1 MKECELPPESA
12 LTDLSR
18 AGDVNTE
25 RMEFR
30 ISRIA
35 PRAKVLVTGLPDMGN
50 VAGISMEVLVRSCN
64 LEEFA
69 SALGDWPPFV
79 THTGSMIRFER
90 GWYRFYGSD
99 AHDFV
104 ALTGSYQPP
113 ESNALY
119 ELCNAVLDLAQ
130 SIGVETVISLGAAH
144 FGEGFIENPRVFFA
158 ATSERMAE
166 KARLHGALPLPDEGY
181 ITGYNG
187 LIHGLAMERG
197 MEGLCLL
204 GEIGNPRVRQPAAAK
219 AVLQV
224 LSSMLN
230 VSIDYT
236 DLDREIE
243 QMRAMRALR
252 RWRRDQP
259 PGVM

>member
-1 MKECELPPESA
+1 
-12 LTDLSR
+12 
-18 AGDVNTE
+18 
-25 RMEFR
+25 MEFR
-30 ISRIA
+30 VLRVP

-50 VAGISMEVLVRSCN
+50 VAGIAMEVLVRSCN

-69 SALGDWPPFV
+69 SAQGKWPPFV

-104 ALTGSYQPP
+104 ALTGSFQPP
-113 ESNALY
+113 ESSELY

-130 SIGVETVISLGAAH
+130 SIGVETVVSLGAAH

-158 ATSERMAE
+158 ATSDRMAE
-166 KARLHGALPLPDEGY
+166 RARFYGAVPLLDEGY

-187 LIHGLAMERG
+187 LIHGLAVERG

-224 LSSMLN
+224 LSAMLN

-236 DLDREIE
+236 ELDREIE
-243 QMRAMRALR
+243 QIKAMRALR
-252 RWRRDQP
+252 RGRRDLP